1 MRKPPTSHANTA
13 GQILALLRA
22 HQSEW
27 RQRYQLQRIGLY
39 SFGEACGYG
48 STARNQATASSDGD
62 GKVELEELPA
72 LSSRNPTWRPWPQA
86 MPPVAAR
93 GWDYS

>member
-39 SFGEACGYG
+39 SFGEAFGYG
-48 STARNQATASSDGD
+48 STARN
-62 GKVELEELPA
+62 
-72 LSSRNPTWRPWPQA
+72 
-86 MPPVAAR
+86 
-93 GWDYS
+93 